1 LTPIY
6 CAAKMRRAMAFLL
19 DTVRDLGRLREIA
32 VVLARHG
39 FGELLQRT
47 GLGSLVPGKRN
58 ESGLPGLGV
67 RVRLVLEELGP
78 SFVKLGQLLST
89 RADLLP
95 VDVITELKR
104 LQDNVPPLPFAEMRP
119 AIEAEL
125 GAPISELFALFEEQP
140 LASASIGQV
149 YRALLKTEEGEVA
162 VVVKAQRPNV
172 ARTIDRDIDL
182 LYLLARAL
190 ERSIPEA
197 RAYMP
202 VGLVEEFDH
211 AIRAELD
218 FTQEADNAER
228 FAQNFAD
235 LPTVRFPVVHR
246 QVSSR
251 KAITLGYFDGLNVF
265 DAVARGASAE
275 LIAKNAVQVIVKMIF
290 EHGFFHADPH
300 PGNILILGTAE
311 QPILGLVD
319 LGLVGR
325 LSPRLRDRLVDLLIA
340 AGGRNPRALADAM
353 YALGRPTKK
362 IDRAAFEGDI
372 GRLSDKYLGRRLAD
386 VVFADLIRD
395 LSAAALKYGIETP
408 TELLMVGK
416 ALMTV
421 EGIARQLYPG
431 LDIVAEIRPYLA
443 EIVGYRYSP
452 ERLTNDLLQVASR
465 FASAASDFPGRAD
478 DILEDLRQGRMSVV
492 TRQPSLLHASER
504 LGRRLFHGLF
514 ASALALGGSILLAT
528 DHVTHGALMLGAA
541 FGWVVLSFVLLAFG
555 RGGSE
560 PQ

>member
-1 LTPIY
+1 
-6 CAAKMRRAMAFLL
+6 MAFIL

-32 VVLARHG
+32 GVLARHG

-47 GLGSLVPGKRN
+47 GLATLVPGRRAESN
-58 ESGLPGLGV
+58 EPGLAV

-95 VDVITELKR
+95 ADVISELKR
-104 LQDNVPPLPFAEMRP
+104 LQDNVPPLPFSEMKP
-119 AIEAEL
+119 AIEDEL
-125 GAPISELFALFEEQP
+125 GAPLDELFSSFDEQP

-149 YRALLKTEEGEVA
+149 YRALLKTDEGEVA

-182 LYLLARAL
+182 LYLFARSI
-190 ERSIPEA
+190 ERSMPES

-202 VGLVEEFDH
+202 VGLVEEFDR

-218 FTQEADNAER
+218 FAQEADNAER
-228 FAQNFAD
+228 FTQNFAD
-235 LPTVRFPVVHR
+235 LTTVRFPRVYR
-246 QVSSR
+246 EVSSR

-265 DAVARGASAE
+265 DAVAQGASAE
-275 LIAKNAVQVIVKMIF
+275 RIAKNAVQVVVKMIF

-300 PGNILILGTAE
+300 PGNILILGKADA
-311 QPILGLVD
+311 PVLGLVD

-340 AGGRNPRALADAM
+340 AGSRDSRKLADAM
-353 YALGRPTKK
+353 YAIGRSTKK
-362 IDRAAFEGDI
+362 IDRIAYEADVS
-372 GRLSDKYLGRRLAD
+372 RLADKYLGRRLAD
-386 VVFADLIRD
+386 VAFAELIRD
-395 LSAAALKYGIETP
+395 LSGASLKYGIETP
-408 TELLMVGK
+408 SELLMVGK

-421 EGIARQLYPG
+421 EGIARQIYPT

-443 EIVGYRYSP
+443 DIVGYRFSP
-452 ERLTNDLLQVASR
+452 ERITSDLLHVAAR
-465 FASAASDFPGRAD
+465 FANAASDFPGRAD

-492 TRQPSLLHASER
+492 VRQPTLTRVAER
-504 LGRRLFHGLF
+504 LGRRVFSGLVA
-514 ASALALGGSILLAT
+514 ASLTLGGSLLLAHDKT
-528 DHVTHGALMLGAA
+528 TEGAAMLGAA
-541 FGWVVLSFVLLAFG
+541 LLWVMLASLALAFG
-555 RGGSE
+555 RGK
-560 PQ
+560 PDA